1 MPLRTTVF
9 ETVAS
14 AIPPLRH
21 SMEYDTSHSGRGQFL
36 VPGAEFLSRRA
47 VQYAPTETRFQRMHM
62 YRGLVQLDTSLLVVA
77 GFPAWYHRDSQDEL
91 RTPSILAG
99 GADRQASLRTLMNRS
114 RPLTLPLAALASIST
129 SGRIVTTVLWLLVAV
144 SAVAFFTHFV
154 HVPYTVALVVTGLAL
169 GVIGGPFSVSLTE
182 DVILDVFVPA
192 LLFEAAY
199 NLPWQRLR
207 AEIRPITALAIPGVI
222 ASTAI
227 VGAAVHFAGLRWPA
241 ALLFGALIS
250 ATDPVSVLATF
261 RQLGTDRRLSI
272 IVEGESLFNDG
283 TALVVFRLVLT
294 LVLAGSVSAGATA
307 LAFIVSI
314 AGGVLVGLAV
324 GYLGALVLGQ
334 IDEYLFEITATL
346 LMAYGTF
353 VLCERL
359 NVVTRGVALGASP
372 VIAVVVLGLVIG
384 NYASRASMSPV
395 TRLSMHDTW
404 ELVGYLANSLIFLL
418 IGLQIHQATVHR
430 GDVPLIVWALVGVL
444 VSRALVVYGVGLYT
458 NLRSPTRRLPLAY
471 QHVIVWGG
479 LRGAI
484 ALAAALS
491 IPAASVP
498 ERSII
503 LLMTFGVVVFTLL
516 VQGLTIRPLVA
527 RLRLSGQGNT
537 AHLVA
542 LERLQGQL
550 VAVQAARRALSEAN
564 ETGEISPDAYNQL
577 IAEYGQ
583 RADTLRDDLAGL
595 HVSAD
600 DLRAQGLLTAHRKA
614 LHAEKDALLSLRTR
628 GTITGGVFRSLNAD
642 VDRRMAQLESPHA
655 DDDMDAAMSVSDAK
669 EGDAVE

>member
-1 MPLRTTVF
+1 
-9 ETVAS
+9 VA
-14 AIPPLRH
+14 
-21 SMEYDTSHSGRGQFL
+21 
-36 VPGAEFLSRRA
+36 
-47 VQYAPTETRFQRMHM
+47 
-62 YRGLVQLDTSLLVVA
+62 LLL
-77 GFPAWYHRDSQDEL
+77 PA
-91 RTPSILAG
+91 T
-99 GADRQASLRTLMNRS
+99 AST
-114 RPLTLPLAALASIST
+114 ST
-129 SGRIVTTVLWLLVAV
+129 SGTVVTTVLWLLIAI

-169 GVIGGPFSVSLTE
+169 GIIGGPFSVSLTE
-182 DVILDVFVPA
+182 SLILDVFVPA

-222 ASTAI
+222 ASTFL
-227 VGAAVHFAGLRWPA
+227 VGATVHFAGLRWPV

-283 TALVVFRLVLT
+283 TALVIFRLVLT
-294 LVLAGSVSAGATA
+294 VVLAGSVSAGATA
-307 LAFIVSI
+307 LAFIVSV
-314 AGGVLVGLAV
+314 AGGVLVGLAI

-334 IDEYLFEITATL
+334 IDEYLIEITATL
-346 LMAYGTF
+346 LMAYGAF

-359 NVVTRGVALGASP
+359 SVNTHGVALSASP

-384 NYASRASMSPV
+384 NYAARASMSPV
-395 TRLSMHDTW
+395 TRVSMHDTW

-430 GDVPLIVWALVGVL
+430 ADLPLIVWAIVGVL
-444 VSRALVVYGVGLYT
+444 VSRVVIVYGVGLYT
-458 NLRSPTRRLPLAY
+458 NLRASPAHRLPRAY

-484 ALAAALS
+484 ALAAVLS
-491 IPAASVP
+491 IPGASVP
-498 ERSII
+498 ERPVL
-503 LLMTFGVVVFTLL
+503 LLMTFAVVFFTLL

-527 RLRLSGQGNT
+527 RLGLSGRDHGT
-537 AHLVA
+537 HLLA

-564 ETGEISPDAYNQL
+564 EAGEISPDAYAQL
-577 IAEYGQ
+577 AEEYER
-583 RADTLRDDLAGL
+583 RAARVRDDLAGL

-600 DLRAQGLLTAHRKA
+600 DLRAQGLLAAHRKA
-614 LHAEKDALLSLRTR
+614 LQAEKDALRSLRIK
-628 GTITGGVFRSLNAD
+628 GAITGGVFRSLNAD
-642 VDRRMAQLESPHA
+642 VDRRMLQLESPDA
-655 DDDMDAAMSVSDAK
+655 EDEVDAATLSVTEIDD
-669 EGDAVE
+669 GRHV

>member
-1 MPLRTTVF
+1 MT
-9 ETVAS
+9 
-14 AIPPLRH
+14 
-21 SMEYDTSHSGRGQFL
+21 
-36 VPGAEFLSRRA
+36 
-47 VQYAPTETRFQRMHM
+47 
-62 YRGLVQLDTSLLVVA
+62 LL
-77 GFPAWYHRDSQDEL
+77 P
-91 RTPSILAG
+91 
-99 GADRQASLRTLMNRS
+99 
-114 RPLTLPLAALASIST
+114 AALASIST
-129 SGRIVTTVLWLLVAV
+129 SGRIVTTLLWLLVAV

-192 LLFEAAY
+192 LIFEAAY

-227 VGAAVHFAGLRWPA
+227 VGAVVHFAGLRWPA

-283 TALVVFRLVLT
+283 TALVVFRLVLI
-294 LVLAGSVSAGATA
+294 LVLTGSVSAGATA
-307 LAFIVSI
+307 LAFIISI
-314 AGGVLVGLAV
+314 AGGALVGLAV

-359 NVVTRGVALGASP
+359 NVVARGVALGASP

-430 GDVPLIVWALVGVL
+430 GDVPLILWAIVGVL
-444 VSRALVVYGVGLYT
+444 VSRAVVVYGVGLYT
-458 NLRSPTRRLPLAY
+458 NLRSPTHRLPRAY

-498 ERSII
+498 ERSSI

-527 RLRLSGQGNT
+527 RLGLSGQGNA

-550 VAVQAARRALSEAN
+550 IAVQAARRALSEAN

-577 IAEYGQ
+577 IAEYGR

-628 GTITGGVFRSLNAD
+628 GTITGGVFRALNAD
-642 VDRRMAQLESPHA
+642 VDRRMAQLDSPNE
-655 DDDMDAAMSVSDAK
+655 DGDMDAAVSIVDAK
-669 EGDAVE
+669 EGDAVV

>member
-1 MPLRTTVF
+1 MAFLPLVTI
-9 ETVAS
+9 AS
-14 AIPPLRH
+14 A
-21 SMEYDTSHSGRGQFL
+21 
-36 VPGAEFLSRRA
+36 A
-47 VQYAPTETRFQRMHM
+47 
-62 YRGLVQLDTSLLVVA
+62 
-77 GFPAWYHRDSQDEL
+77 
-91 RTPSILAG
+91 
-99 GADRQASLRTLMNRS
+99 
-114 RPLTLPLAALASIST
+114 T
-129 SGRIVTTVLWLLVAV
+129 SGTVVTTVLWLLIAV

-169 GVIGGPFSVSLTE
+169 GIIGGPFSVSLTE
-182 DVILDVFVPA
+182 DLILDVFVPA

-199 NLPWQRLR
+199 NLSWQRLR

-222 ASTAI
+222 ASTFV
-227 VGAAVHFAGLRWPA
+227 VGATVHWAGLRWPV

-294 LVLAGSVSAGATA
+294 VVVAGGVSAGATA
-307 LAFIVSI
+307 LAFVASI
-314 AGGVLVGLAV
+314 AGGVLVGLAI
-324 GYLGALVLGQ
+324 GYLGALALGQ
-334 IDEYLFEITATL
+334 IDEYLIEITATL

-359 NVVTRGVALGASP
+359 NYETRGVALGASP
-372 VIAVVVLGLVIG
+372 IIAVVVLGLVIG

-418 IGLQIHQATVHR
+418 IGLQIHQATINAA
-430 GDVPLIVWALVGVL
+430 DIPLIIWAIVGVL
-444 VSRALVVYGVGLYT
+444 ISRALVVYGAGLYT
-458 NLRSPTRRLPLAY
+458 NLRADLAHRLPLAF

-484 ALAAALS
+484 ALAAALTV
-491 IPAASVP
+491 PAALVP
-498 ERSII
+498 ERPVL
-503 LLMTFGVVVFTLL
+503 LLMTFGVVFFTLL
-516 VQGLTIRPLVA
+516 VQGLTIRPLVSWLGLGG
-527 RLRLSGQGNT
+527 RDHS
-537 AHLVA
+537 AHLLA

-564 ETGEISPDAYNQL
+564 EAGEISSDAYGQL
-577 IAEYGQ
+577 SAAYEQ
-583 RADTLRDDLAGL
+583 RAQAVRADLAGL

-600 DLRAQGLLTAHRKA
+600 ELRAHALMTAHRKA
-614 LHAEKDALLSLRTR
+614 LQAEKDALLSLRTR

-642 VDRRMAQLESPHA
+642 VDRRMLHLESPET
-655 DDDMDAAMSVSDAK
+655 DDELDAATD
-669 EGDAVE
+669 G

>member
-1 MPLRTTVF
+1 
-9 ETVAS
+9 VA
-14 AIPPLRH
+14 
-21 SMEYDTSHSGRGQFL
+21 FL
-36 VPGAEFLSRRA
+36 LP
-47 VQYAPTETRFQRMHM
+47 
-62 YRGLVQLDTSLLVVA
+62 
-77 GFPAWYHRDSQDEL
+77 
-91 RTPSILAG
+91 ILA
-99 GADRQASLRTLMNRS
+99 ST
-114 RPLTLPLAALASIST
+114 ST

-222 ASTAI
+222 ASTFI
-227 VGAAVHFAGLRWPA
+227 VGATVHFAGLRWPV

-307 LAFIVSI
+307 LAFVVSI
-314 AGGVLVGLAV
+314 AGGVLVGLAI

-334 IDEYLFEITATL
+334 IDEYLIEITATL

-359 NVVTRGVALGASP
+359 NYVTRGVALGASP
-372 VIAVVVLGLVIG
+372 IIAVVVLGLVIG

-418 IGLQIHQATVHR
+418 IGLQIHQATIHG
-430 GDVPLIVWALVGVL
+430 GDVPLIIWAIVGVL

-458 NLRSPTRRLPLAY
+458 NVRAPTRRLPRAY

-491 IPAASVP
+491 IPAAAVP
-498 ERSII
+498 ERGII
-503 LLMTFGVVVFTLL
+503 LLMTFGVVFFTLL
-516 VQGLTIRPLVA
+516 AQGLTIRPLVA
-527 RLRLSGQGNT
+527 RLGLSGRGNA

-542 LERLQGQL
+542 LERIQGQL
-550 VAVQAARRALSEAN
+550 VAVQAARRALSEAH
-564 ETGEISPDAYNQL
+564 EAGEITPDAYGQL
-577 IAEYGQ
+577 TEAYGQ
-583 RADTLRDDLAGL
+583 RADKLRDELAGL
-595 HVSAD
+595 HLSAD

-614 LHAEKDALLSLRTR
+614 LQAEKDALLSLRTR
-628 GTITGGVFRSLNAD
+628 GTITGGVFRLLNAD
-642 VDRRMAQLESPHA
+642 IDQRMAQLDAPDA
-655 DDDMDAAMSVSDAK
+655 DDDMDAAATPLTDDV
-669 EGDAVE
+669 EGDSTR

>member
-1 MPLRTTVF
+1 M
-9 ETVAS
+9 A
-14 AIPPLRH
+14 
-21 SMEYDTSHSGRGQFL
+21 
-36 VPGAEFLSRRA
+36 
-47 VQYAPTETRFQRMHM
+47 
-62 YRGLVQLDTSLLVVA
+62 
-77 GFPAWYHRDSQDEL
+77 
-91 RTPSILAG
+91 
-99 GADRQASLRTLMNRS
+99 
-114 RPLTLPLAALASIST
+114 LPLAALASIST
-129 SGRIVTTVLWLLVAV
+129 SGRIVTTLLWLLVAV
-144 SAVAFFTHFV
+144 SVVAFFTHFV

-169 GVIGGPFSVSLTE
+169 GVIGGPFSISLTE

-227 VGAAVHFAGLRWPA
+227 VGATVHIAGLRWPA

-283 TALVVFRLVLT
+283 TALVIFRLVLT

-307 LAFIVSI
+307 LAFVVSI
-314 AGGVLVGLAV
+314 AGGVLVGLTV

-430 GDVPLIVWALVGVL
+430 GDVPLILWAIVGVL
-444 VSRALVVYGVGLYT
+444 VSRAVVVYGVGVYT
-458 NLRSPTRRLPLAY
+458 NLRASSLARRLPLAY

-516 VQGLTIRPLVA
+516 IQGLTIRPFVA
-527 RLRLSGQGNT
+527 RLGLSGQGNT

-642 VDRRMAQLESPHA
+642 VDRRMAQLDSPDA
-655 DDDMDAAMSVSDAK
+655 DDEMDAAVSVSDAK
-669 EGDAVE
+669 EGDAVV